1 MLRTLSLL
9 FCLGVTLAA
18 MPAAAQEPAGEP
30 TPEDRQPTGDPPPD
44 PAPAAAA
51 PAASAEAPAEPPR
64 VAASVDVATAPDA
77 AEPPAAEPKVVP
89 APATGWR
96 TFVSGYFRAP
106 LAIGISP
113 RSSPDNLTGP
123 EHLQLSYGPNRT
135 VDANYY
141 SFAYTRLQEQD
152 WAEVFIHA
160 KKEHVEAVVGWMGYW
175 YQSAGFR
182 NPDASWAPAMAYLTL
197 DTDFRVA
204 GIEPNIAVTAGAFWP
219 SFGYFA
225 KYDTYTL
232 GRFRQIGEK
241 LELTVPVTP
250 ELGVTLTQGLGSS
263 RDGSFVY
270 QINPPIYG
278 AKTGLDLVMYENV
291 KVNYKKYVEV
301 GLHHN
306 TQWTRDPNLFQTT
319 APGKAYTD
327 ARESRLTTLG
337 AEASVS
343 IPRAGRLWVSPSY
356 ITVKNGWGLANGGTE
371 VMHSLGGDGIATNY
385 MGWSGSVPNST
396 GSGSMFNLGFLY
408 ENTLS
413 GVLGKAPGRTPE
425 VTLNVFGLFADITLD
440 LPPTTVITQDRM
452 GQLKYGADVELQALD
467 WLGVMLRFDEVNY
480 NLDHSGYIFSAITPR
495 VTFSSHYLSGESIYI
510 QYSRYRYGD
519 QMTLGGKWP
528 WSLPMVA
535 GSDIIQ
541 SGPYA
546 GQKPDMD
553 VVKLQ
558 ATVAF

>member
-1 MLRTLSLL
+1 MRRSLKMFLFVGLSL
-9 FCLGVTLAA
+9 AA
-18 MPAAAQEPAGEP
+18 TNAAAQEPAGEA
-30 TPEDRQPTGDPPPD
+30 TTEDRQPSSEPATTAAAAAEAPPSSA
-44 PAPAAAA
+44 PAPAEQPPEAPPAAAA
-51 PAASAEAPAEPPR
+51 GTPKVAEPT
-64 VAASVDVATAPDA
+64 VAES
-77 AEPPAAEPKVVP
+77 EPSPPPK
-89 APATGWR
+89 GWQ

-113 RSSPDNLTGP
+113 RPSPDNLYGP
-123 EHLQLSYGPNRT
+123 AHTQLSYGPNRT
-135 VDANYY
+135 VDSNYY

-175 YQSAGFR
+175 YQAAGFR
-182 NPDASWAPAMAYLTL
+182 NPDASWAPAMAYLTI
-197 DTDFRVA
+197 DTDFGVA
-204 GIEPNIAVTAGAFWP
+204 GIKPNIAVTAGAFWP

-241 LELTVPVTP
+241 LELTVPVTAD
-250 ELGVTLTQGLGSS
+250 LGVTLTQGLGSS

-278 AKTGLDLVMYENV
+278 AKTGLNLVMYEHV
-291 KVNYKKYVEV
+291 KVNYKKYVEI

-319 APGKAYTD
+319 APGKAYAT
-327 ARESRLTTLG
+327 AREARLTTLG
-337 AEASVS
+337 AEASLSV
-343 IPRAGRLWVSPSY
+343 PRAGRLWVSPSY
-356 ITVKNGWGLANGGTE
+356 ISVKNGWALANGGTE
-371 VMHSLGGDGIATNY
+371 VMHSLGGDGVATNY
-385 MGWSGSVPNST
+385 MGWSGSVPDST
-396 GSGSMFNLGFLY
+396 GTGSMFNLGFLY

-413 GVLGKAPGRTPE
+413 GILGKAPGSTPE

-440 LPPTTVITQDRM
+440 LPATSAITQDRM
-452 GQLKYGADVELQALD
+452 GQLKYGADVELQALK
-467 WLGVMLRFDEVNY
+467 WLGIMLRYDEVNY

-519 QMTLGGKWP
+519 EMTLGGKWP
-528 WSLPMVA
+528 WALPMVA

-541 SGPYA
+541 GGPYA